1 LNRVFGEILKIDYK
15 DNFSVVEVNTKLGN
29 LFAVVLE
36 TPETVSYL
44 KEMNYIN
51 LLFNPTEL
59 LLFKIKDETLL
70 NMFDCKIIQIEKGKL
85 LSTILLEKDGIKLES
100 LVLTKQV
107 DKYDLKIEDKVFCH
121 IKPTSIFFEVG

>member
-1 LNRVFGEILKIDYK
+1 MNRVFGEIIKIDYK

-29 LFAVVLE
+29 LFAVLLE
-36 TPETVSYL
+36 IPETASYL

-59 LLFKIKDETLL
+59 LLFKIKDENLL
-70 NMFDCKIIQIEKGKL
+70 NMFDCKIIEIEKGKL
-85 LSTILLEKDGIKLES
+85 LSNILLEKEGIKLES

-107 DKYDLKIEDKVFCH
+107 DRYDLKIGDRVFCH
-121 IKPTSIFFEVG
+121 IKPANIFFEVV

>member
-1 LNRVFGEILKIDYK
+1 LNRVFGEIIKIDYK

-29 LFAVVLE
+29 LFAIVLE
-36 TPETVSYL
+36 TPITASYL
-44 KEMNYIN
+44 KEMKSVN

-59 LLFKIKDETLL
+59 LLLKIKDETLL
-70 NMFDCKIIQIEKGKL
+70 NMFDCKIIEIEKGKL
-85 LSTILLEKDGIKLES
+85 LSKVLLEKEGIKLES

-107 DKYDLKIEDKVFCH
+107 DRYDLKIGDKVFCH